1 MQRAYCSNVYTVE
14 SIGSKWWSCCSFRSY
29 HTFGGSPFSFC
40 SSHNFARIYFGS
52 APFAQSKLSKKCA
65 CRQIGSQA
73 GGYVRGQAVGQ
84 AGGRAGGHRELPQ
97 LSSRRKRGHCTVGKI
112 LYLLWSF
119 KPYLPLNS
127 INLEVACCLSM
138 YGQKV
143 SDYWIFFFFFLRK
156 AFLYQ
161 EKHWQKS
168 KMCSKMVYYFILVN
182 YHLNFHL
189 FIKD

>member
-1 MQRAYCSNVYTVE
+1 MERAYCSNVYTVE

-138 YGQKV
+138 YGQKP
-143 SDYWIFFFFFLRK
+143 SSIYRFLIIG
-156 AFLYQ
+156 FSFSSFW
-161 EKHWQKS
+161 EKPFYIKKS
-168 KMCSKMVYYFILVN
+168 TDKKVRCVPKWYTIL
-182 YHLNFHL
+182 FWSTTT
-189 FIKD
+189 

>member
-1 MQRAYCSNVYTVE
+1 MAFWINIYVCQLKKRQLSLGTVALPKRPIIQFKSVQQTRQQVQRAYCSNVYTVE

-112 LYLLWSF
+112 LYLL
-119 KPYLPLNS
+119 
-127 INLEVACCLSM
+127 
-138 YGQKV
+138 
-143 SDYWIFFFFFLRK
+143 
-156 AFLYQ
+156 
-161 EKHWQKS
+161 
-168 KMCSKMVYYFILVN
+168 
-182 YHLNFHL
+182 
-189 FIKD
+189 